1 MVKYTLFENPLTP
14 DPDDQKAV
22 VVPISTKS
30 VEEVVDM
37 MISRGSTVTKAEALS
52 VLEELSLAV
61 AQLVKDG
68 HNVVSPLF
76 NVSLSIKG
84 TFADA
89 NDSFDAARH
98 TISVRMQPGMRLKEI
113 VRQIK
118 VEKVASSKPLPILQS
133 FKDVTSSTTNTAT
146 PGGAAH
152 IAGSAL
158 KFDVADPTQ
167 GVFFTA
173 LNGAS
178 TKVAI
183 IADAK
188 PSKIIFIIPATLAA
202 GEYSISVRTLM
213 PGTKEL
219 REGFLVQNVTVK

>member
-1 MVKYTLFENPLTP
+1 MVKYMLFENPLTP

-30 VEEVVDM
+30 MEEVVDM

-76 NVSLSIKG
+76 NVSLSIRG

-98 TISVRMQPGMRLKEI
+98 TISVRVQPGLRLKEM
-113 VRQIK
+113 VSQIR
-118 VEKVASSKPLPILQS
+118 VEKIMSFKPLPILQS
-133 FKDVTSSTTNTAT
+133 FKDLTSKADSTAT
-146 PGGAAH
+146 PGGVAH

-158 KFDVADPTQ
+158 KFDAANAAQ

-173 LNGAS
+173 LNGTL
-178 TKVAI
+178 TKVDV

-213 PGTKEL
+213 AGTKEM
-219 REGFLVQNVTVK
+219 REGFLIKNVTVK